1 MVRALEQ
8 IKTSNIM
15 NQSKRRFMSNH
26 EEFGRFLKAE
36 IKRLGIVREAF
47 RSACCL
53 MQNDLEDIKKGVII
67 LR

>member
-1 MVRALEQ
+1 
-8 IKTSNIM
+8 M
-15 NQSKRRFMSNH
+15 NQSKRRFMSDH